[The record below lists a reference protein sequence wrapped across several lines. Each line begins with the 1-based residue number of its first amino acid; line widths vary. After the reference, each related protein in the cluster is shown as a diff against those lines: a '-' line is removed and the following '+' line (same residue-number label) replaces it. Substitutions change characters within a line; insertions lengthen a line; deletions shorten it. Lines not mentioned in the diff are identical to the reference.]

1 MVENI
6 VAIELSYINTKHP
19 DFQRATDTVSSLMA
33 ADRDKDRTA
42 SHNSNKPAK
51 NRPVQ
56 FANQPL
62 PSPLANGDDK
72 PENQTAVTRV
82 IMILQLLQF
91 FFCLSTWSRKVHYSP
106 LYNQGYS
113 HVFEILDPLVNC
125 EELSDLHYSAK
136 ICLFLPQL
144 R

>member
-33 ADRDKDRTA
+33 NHGDNVGGKAV
-42 SHNSNKPAK
+42 SQNSNKVAK

-62 PSPLANGDDK
+62 PSPSMANGDADK
-72 PENQTAVTRV
+72 ENTTLTRV
-82 IMILQLLQF
+82 SIKNVQDYHD
-91 FFCLSTWSRKVHYSP
+91 C
-106 LYNQGYS
+106 
-113 HVFEILDPLVNC
+113 
-125 EELSDLHYSAK
+125 
-136 ICLFLPQL
+136 
-144 R
+144 

>member
-1 MVENI
+1 MTAVSRLSSFFRSRLPPTNSMVENI

-82 IMILQLLQF
+82 IILQLLQIF
-91 FFCLSTWSRKVHYSP
+91 FYLST
-106 LYNQGYS
+106 LEFQINM
-113 HVFEILDPLVNC
+113 
-125 EELSDLHYSAK
+125 
-136 ICLFLPQL
+136 
-144 R
+144 